1 MQVKLLFDLGEIGQ
15 VETVLEDAVTKH
27 PTCVSLW
34 KRRLEMMIGTNAS
47 KEVVLK
53 TFKKAR
59 KRVPEKVKMKRAFF
73 GDLRIKSRWALSEKS
88 MSFVCLSVCQCV
100 CVILLDFILLVA
112 TYVLWEMYLC
122 MYFSQYFVVKL
133 G

>member
-1 MQVKLLFDLGEIGQ
+1 MFDLGEIGQ

-34 KRRLEMMIGTNAS
+34 KRRLEMMIGTNTS

-59 KRVPEKVKMKRAFF
+59 KRVPEKVKMKREFL
-73 GDLRIKSRWALSEKS
+73 GDLRSLGGHLLRKS
-88 MSFVCLSVCQCV
+88 MSFVSLSVCV
-100 CVILLDFILLVA
+100 
-112 TYVLWEMYLC
+112 YLC
-122 MYFSQYFVVKL
+122 MCHSLRIYSAGGNTCALRNVFILFFQSFVVKL

>member
-1 MQVKLLFDLGEIGQ
+1 MLDLGEIGQ

-34 KRRLEMMIGTNAS
+34 KRRLEMMIGTNTS

-59 KRVPEKVKMKRAFF
+59 KRVPEKVKMKREFL
-73 GDLRIKSRWALSEKS
+73 GDLRSLGGHFLKINVFCQSVCLCVSVYVSFSENLFCWWQHMCSEKCIYTFFFQS
-88 MSFVCLSVCQCV
+88 
-100 CVILLDFILLVA
+100 
-112 TYVLWEMYLC
+112 
-122 MYFSQYFVVKL
+122 FVVKL

>member
-59 KRVPEKVKMKRAFF
+59 KRVPEKVKMKRSFF
-73 GDLRIKSRWALSEKS
+73 GDLRIKS
-88 MSFVCLSVCQCV
+88 Q
-100 CVILLDFILLVA
+100 
-112 TYVLWEMYLC
+112 
-122 MYFSQYFVVKL
+122 
-133 G
+133 

>member
-1 MQVKLLFDLGEIGQ
+1 MFDLGEIGQ

-34 KRRLEMMIGTNAS
+34 KRRLEMMIGTNTS

-59 KRVPEKVKMKRAFF
+59 KRVPEKVKMKREFL
-73 GDLRIKSRWALSEKS
+73 GDLRSLGGHLLRKS
-88 MSFVCLSVCQCV
+88 MSFVSLSVCVYLCM
-100 CVILLDFILLVA
+100 FILLVA
-112 TYVLWEMYLC
+112 TYVL
-122 MYFSQYFVVKL
+122 
-133 G
+133 

>member
-1 MQVKLLFDLGEIGQ
+1 MFDLGEIGQ

-34 KRRLEMMIGTNAS
+34 KQRLEMMIGTNTS

-59 KRVPEKVKMKRAFF
+59 KRVPEKVKMKREFL
-73 GDLRIKSRWALSEKS
+73 GDLRSLGGHLLRKS
-88 MSFVCLSVCQCV
+88 MSFVSLSVCV
-100 CVILLDFILLVA
+100 YL
-112 TYVLWEMYLC
+112 YVS
-122 MYFSQYFVVKL
+122 FSENLFCWWQHMCSEKCIYTFFFSHL
-133 G
+133 

>member
-1 MQVKLLFDLGEIGQ
+1 MFDLGEIGQ

-34 KRRLEMMIGTNAS
+34 KRRLEMMIGTNTS

-59 KRVPEKVKMKRAFF
+59 KRVPEKVKMKREFL
-73 GDLRIKSRWALSEKS
+73 GDLRSLGGHLLRKS
-88 MSFVCLSVCQCV
+88 MSFVSLSVCV
-100 CVILLDFILLVA
+100 
-112 TYVLWEMYLC
+112 YLC
-122 MYFSQYFVVKL
+122 MCHSLRIYSAGGKICALRNVFILFFQSFVVKL

>member
-1 MQVKLLFDLGEIGQ
+1 MFDLGEIGQ

-34 KRRLEMMIGTNAS
+34 KQRLEMMIGTNTS

-59 KRVPEKVKMKRAFF
+59 KRVPEKVKMKREFL
-73 GDLRIKSRWALSEKS
+73 GDLRSLGGHLLRKS
-88 MSFVCLSVCQCV
+88 MSFVSLSVCV
-100 CVILLDFILLVA
+100 
-112 TYVLWEMYLC
+112 YLC
-122 MYFSQYFVVKL
+122 MCHSLRIYSADGNICALRNVFILFFSVICSETRL
-133 G
+133 IEH

>member
-1 MQVKLLFDLGEIGQ
+1 MFDLGEIGQ

-34 KRRLEMMIGTNAS
+34 KRRLEMMIGSNTS

-59 KRVPEKVKMKRAFF
+59 KRVPEKVKMKREFL
-73 GDLRIKSRWALSEKS
+73 GDLRSLGGHLLRKS
-88 MSFVCLSVCQCV
+88 MSFVCLCVSV
-100 CVILLDFILLVA
+100 
-112 TYVLWEMYLC
+112 YVS
-122 MYFSQYFVVKL
+122 FSENLFCWWQHMCSEKCIYTFFFSHL
-133 G
+133 

>member
-1 MQVKLLFDLGEIGQ
+1 
-15 VETVLEDAVTKH
+15 
-27 PTCVSLW
+27 
-34 KRRLEMMIGTNAS
+34 MMIGTNAS

-73 GDLRIKSRWALSEKS
+73 GDLFEKS

-100 CVILLDFILLVA
+100 CHSLRFYFAGGNICALRNVFMYVFFSVICSETRLIEYWVYILI
-112 TYVLWEMYLC
+112 YE
-122 MYFSQYFVVKL
+122 
-133 G
+133 

>member
-1 MQVKLLFDLGEIGQ
+1 MFDLGEIGQ

-34 KRRLEMMIGTNAS
+34 KRRLEMMIGNNTS

-59 KRVPEKVKMKRAFF
+59 KRVPEKVKMKREFL
-73 GDLRIKSRWALSEKS
+73 GDLRSLGGHLLRKS
-88 MSFVCLSVCQCV
+88 MSFVSLSVCV
-100 CVILLDFILLVA
+100 
-112 TYVLWEMYLC
+112 YLC
-122 MYFSQYFVVKL
+122 MCHSLRIYSAGGNICALRNVFILFFSVICSETRL
-133 G
+133 IEH